1 MVQMTLIQGSRRME
15 RQKRGLPMQ
24 GYVELHGDRYL
35 VRFRDYARFRSIKL
49 RDGGEP
55 GVHLVET
62 ERRLLCDAARLIE
75 FLQGEVTVL

>member
-1 MVQMTLIQGSRRME
+1 MVQMTLIQGSKRME
-15 RQKRGLPMQ
+15 RKERGLPMQ

-35 VRFRDYARFRSIKL
+35 VRFRDYRNFRAIKL

-62 ERRLLCDAARLIE
+62 QRRLLSDAGRLIE
-75 FLQGEVTVL
+75 FLHGEVTVL